1 MADMVDRS
9 GLILTDWADNNAKI
23 QAQMYLQAQRQQQQ
37 QDYAR
42 QRAVEDAA
50 NAARQQYASGNISGA
65 QKTAAAGNAW
75 DVWGSIDQTQKAQVA
90 QQAAD
95 IGTAAYNMSRLPKG
109 QQRLDYFSSFAPT
122 LKSHGM
128 SDAEIAQYANS
139 GFLDNDDML
148 KGYADKA
155 VGIKALWDADQK
167 AINDARDHRYKMEED
182 YAKPITAADGAVL
195 TRGTDGSYSAVYTP
209 GTKPMQQIIQNEDG
223 SYSYVNIPGTAGNSY
238 SNPTAGDASR
248 VMNYQARNAGVAAI
262 PDSVQNLGQ
271 FSDFAIGLNNRGVKS
286 SAAGTYQI
294 TGGTYREFAPKVFG
308 SNWRNVPLSPQT
320 EDAVG
325 RAIFEAAKGD
335 PAKLRGRWV
344 SLSANEARQIANMP
358 WEQARGVIA
367 AGESGGSVAPQGP
380 GPRVNPNSGIQVQ
393 NLGGGRSGPLWVD
406 EQRTINGQTITG
418 QRNQKTGEF
427 RALGG
432 AAGKPQAD
440 NSNALAD
447 LNNTISTVDR
457 IVKHPGLSSVVG
469 VPGITGG
476 LLGGHVLPGTNA
488 AGFVSLMKNFNAN
501 AYLAQVA
508 KMKGLGAL
516 SDAEGAR
523 LSAAIGSIDTS
534 QSEEEFKSNMAIVR
548 QGLVAA
554 RDRLARRGSGGGNQ
568 PQTRTVNGR
577 NYVKVDG
584 GWKAQ

>member
-9 GLILTDWADNNAKI
+9 GLILTDWADNNAKM

-37 QDYAR
+37 ADYAR

-50 NAARQQYASGNISGA
+50 NAARQQYASGNIAGA
-65 QKTAAAGNAW
+65 QQTAAQGNAW

-90 QQAAD
+90 QQASN

-128 SDAEIAQYANS
+128 SDVEIAQYANS

-148 KGYADKA
+148 RGYADKA

-167 AINDARDHRYKMEED
+167 AIDDARDHRYKMEED

-195 TRGTDGSYSAVYTP
+195 TRGEDGSYSAVYTP
-209 GTKPMQQIIQNEDG
+209 GTKPMQEILTNEDG
-223 SYSYVNIPGTAGNSY
+223 SHSYVNIPGTAGNTYTPATGS
-238 SNPTAGDASR
+238 GGQR
-248 VMNYQARNAGVAAI
+248 VMGWTPRGADGNSNA
-262 PDSVQNLGQ
+262 SVDNKV
-271 FSDFAIGLNNRGVKS
+271 GLIARGVGAS
-286 SAAGTYQI
+286 ADTPLSAQQFLSLDMTRLEGRAAGRNNPGNMKNTD
-294 TGGTYREFAPKVFG
+294 G
-308 SNWRNVPLSPQT
+308 SWKQFNSPQEYQQAQRAWLQRRWNEGART
-320 EDAVG
+320 VRDAVEGRVVG
-325 RAIFEAAKGD
+325 RA
-335 PAKLRGRWV
+335 P
-344 SLSANEARQIANMP
+344 
-358 WEQARGVIA
+358 QA
-367 AGESGGSVAPQGP
+367 P
-380 GPRVNPNSGIQVQ
+380 GPRVSPDSGIQVQ

-406 EQRTINGQTITG
+406 EQRLINGQTING

-427 RALGG
+427 KALGG

-447 LNNTISTVDR
+447 LNTTISTVDR

-469 VPGITGG
+469 VPGLTGG
-476 LLGGHVLPGTNA
+476 LLGGKVIPGTNA

-501 AYLAQVA
+501 AYLAQIA

-516 SDAEGAR
+516 SDAEGQR
-523 LSAAIGSIDTS
+523 LSAAIGSIDTG

-548 QGLVAA
+548 QGLIAA
-554 RDRLARRGSGGGNQ
+554 RDRLSRRPAGSQQ
-568 PQTRTVNGR
+568 PQTRVVNGR
-577 NYVKVDG
+577 TYVKVAG

>member
-23 QAQMYLQAQRQQQQ
+23 QAQMYLQAQRRQQQE
-37 QDYAR
+37 DYAR

-50 NAARQQYASGNISGA
+50 NAARQQYAAGDVKGA
-65 QKTAAAGNAW
+65 MTTAAQGNAW
-75 DVWGSIDQTQKAQVA
+75 DLWGGMNTEQKAQVA
-90 QQAAD
+90 AQAAD
-95 IGTAAYNMSRLPKG
+95 IGTAAYNLSRLSKG

-148 KGYADKA
+148 HGYADKA

-167 AINDARDHRYKMEED
+167 AIDDARDHRYKMEEED
-182 YAKPITAADGAVL
+182 NKWMPAADGAVL
-195 TRGTDGSYSAVYTP
+195 KNGEVRYSP
-209 GTKPMQQIIQNEDG
+209 GNKPMEGTYTGEDG
-223 SYSYVNIPGTAGNSY
+223 GTYAYRIDGTAGTSY
-238 SNPTAGDASR
+238 NPGSGSGDASR
-248 VMNYQARNAGVAAI
+248 VMNYQARNAGFAAI
-262 PDSVQNLGQ
+262 PENVKDLGQ
-271 FSDFAIGLNNRGVKS
+271 FSDFSISLNNRGVKS

-294 TGGTYREFAPKVFG
+294 TGGTYREFAPQVFG
-308 SNWRNVPLSPQT
+308 SNWRNIPLSPQT
-320 EDAVG
+320 EDAIG
-325 RAIFEAAKGD
+325 RAIFESAKGD

-344 SLSANEARQIANMP
+344 SLSADDARRIANMP

-380 GPRVNPNSGIQVQ
+380 GPIVNHQPGTQVIG
-393 NLGGGRSGPLWVD
+393 LGGGRSGPLWVD
-406 EQRTINGQTITG
+406 EQRTINGQVITG

-427 RALGG
+427 KPMGG

-440 NSNALAD
+440 NTQAVAD
-447 LNNTISTVDR
+447 LNSTISTVDR

-469 VPGITGG
+469 VPGLTGG
-476 LLGGHVLPGTNA
+476 LLGGRVIPGTNA

-548 QGLVAA
+548 QGLISA
-554 RDRLARRGSGGGNQ
+554 RDRLSRRPAGGQ
-568 PQTRTVNGR
+568 PQQAQAQTRVVNGR
-577 NYVKVDG
+577 TYVKVQG
-584 GWKAQ
+584 GWRAQ